1 MRTRRAQCLGLR
13 RGPLDSHTQPP
24 RTVAPKLIGRSGIDF
39 SYGHWARR
47 SCSPRTHVGRVRCA
61 RAARRPSH
69 GRMRSCNFSSRLLGF
84 QGNPSHHSLTLR
96 VYPSDNV
103 APVLVRLSGY
113 VVGGDP
119 YPAQDEPVHAP
130 AAPTP
135 AAPAPAPAAPAAA
148 APAAPA
154 PASARP
160 SASPAGAKR
169 PRDDGGAG
177 GPGAGSG

>member
-61 RAARRPSH
+61 RAARGPPP
-69 GRMRSCNFSSRLLGF
+69 GRMRSCNLSSWHLGF

-96 VYPSDNV
+96 SHPSDNV
-103 APVLVRLSGY
+103 APVLVRLRALLPPPLIRGSARALKTN
-113 VVGGDP
+113 GGP
-119 YPAQDEPVHAP
+119 
-130 AAPTP
+130 
-135 AAPAPAPAAPAAA
+135 
-148 APAAPA
+148 
-154 PASARP
+154 PASRGALVVRAP
-160 SASPAGAKR
+160 RKGPAGIPPVLVISSVSSR
-169 PRDDGGAG
+169 RV
-177 GPGAGSG
+177 